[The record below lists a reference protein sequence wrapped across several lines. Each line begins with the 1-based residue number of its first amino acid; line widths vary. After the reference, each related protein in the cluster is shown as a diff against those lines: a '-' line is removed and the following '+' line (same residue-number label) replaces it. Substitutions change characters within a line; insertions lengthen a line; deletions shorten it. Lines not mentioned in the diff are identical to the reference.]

1 MWDKEAMIV
10 PIIIEAQ
17 GFLPN
22 DLVCNLG
29 ISYSVGT
36 LQNSI
41 LQGTASTIR
50 KVLSIKQ

>member
-1 MWDKEAMIV
+1 MWDKEAIIV
-10 PIIIEAQ
+10 PIIIEVQ
-17 GFLPN
+17 GSIPN

-41 LQGTASTIR
+41 LQRTANTIR